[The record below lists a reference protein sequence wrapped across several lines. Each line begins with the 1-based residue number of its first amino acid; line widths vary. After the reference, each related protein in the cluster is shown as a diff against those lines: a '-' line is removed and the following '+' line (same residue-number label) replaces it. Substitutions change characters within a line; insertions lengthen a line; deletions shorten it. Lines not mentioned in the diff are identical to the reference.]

1 LTFGQLALHLNQ
13 KHLAEFLARGDRSA
27 THKNTLAVE
36 CTALDCI
43 PVLHSACRLGCFIE
57 HDQRCTLRSIAHRR
71 NVMNRPKILV
81 TGATGRTGAAV
92 VSELLKGGYPVRAMV
107 RREDARAAAL
117 RAKGVDVSVAEITDI
132 ERVSAAMRG
141 VQRAYWLPPYDPAML
156 TGAAVF
162 AKAAREARL
171 EAIVG
176 LSQWLASPGHPAF
189 LTRQHWLADH
199 LFAMLPDVALTI
211 VNPGFFA
218 DSPYLSTIGMAAHLG
233 VMPWMYGDSLSAP
246 PSVDDIS
253 RVAAAAL
260 MNPER
265 HAGRT
270 YRPTGPTLLSGED
283 MAGVLS
289 RVFRRTVRLVPT
301 PLWLFV
307 KAAYLYGEPLALLG
321 CMEHYV
327 EEHRRGAFAISAPT
341 DDVARVTGRP
351 AEPFEAVARRLA
363 ALPQNRRST
372 SRTLREFGSFMWL
385 PFARVPNIRPYV
397 RGLHIAAPATT
408 QYSGE
413 SAVWQREHIVTE
425 SGLRTSAVE
434 PSSLSTAA

>member
-1 LTFGQLALHLNQ
+1 
-13 KHLAEFLARGDRSA
+13 
-27 THKNTLAVE
+27 
-36 CTALDCI
+36 
-43 PVLHSACRLGCFIE
+43 
-57 HDQRCTLRSIAHRR
+57 
-71 NVMNRPKILV
+71 MNRPKILV

-107 RREDARAAAL
+107 RREDARAASL
-117 RAKGVDVSVAEITDI
+117 RAKGVDIAVAEITDM

-162 AKAAREARL
+162 ATAAREARL
-171 EAIVG
+171 EAIVS
-176 LSQWLASPGHPAF
+176 LSQWLASPAHPAF
-189 LTRQHWLADH
+189 LTRQHWVADH

-233 VMPWMYGDSLSAP
+233 VMPWMFGDSRTAP

-253 RVAAAAL
+253 RVAVAAL
-260 MNPER
+260 TNPER

-289 RVFRRTVRLVPT
+289 RIFSRTVRLVPT
-301 PLWLFV
+301 PPWLFLN
-307 KAAYLYGEPLALLG
+307 AAYLYGEPLALLG
-321 CMEHYV
+321 CMDHYI
-327 EEHRRGAFAISAPT
+327 EEHRRGAFAIGAPT
-341 DDVARVTGRP
+341 DDVMSVTGRP
-351 AEPFEAVARRLA
+351 PESFEAVARRIA
-363 ALPQNRRST
+363 ALPENRRSA
-372 SRTLREFGSFMWL
+372 SRTLREFARFLWL
-385 PFARVPNIRPYV
+385 PFARVPNIRRYV
-397 RGLHIAAPATT
+397 RGLHIAAPAAP

-413 SAVWQREHIVTE
+413 SAAWRREHNVVETP
-425 SGLRTSAVE
+425 RRASAAE
-434 PSSLSTAA
+434 PSTLSTAA

>member
-1 LTFGQLALHLNQ
+1 M
-13 KHLAEFLARGDRSA
+13 S
-27 THKNTLAVE
+27 
-36 CTALDCI
+36 
-43 PVLHSACRLGCFIE
+43 
-57 HDQRCTLRSIAHRR
+57 
-71 NVMNRPKILV
+71 RPKILV

-92 VSELLKGGYPVRAMV
+92 VSQLLRAGYPVRAMV
-107 RREDARAAAL
+107 RSEDARAAAL
-117 RAKGVDVSVAEITDI
+117 RARGVEIAVAEITDM

-162 AKAAREARL
+162 ATAAREARL
-171 EAIVG
+171 EAIVS
-176 LSQWLASPGHPAF
+176 LSQWLATPAHPAF

-233 VMPWMYGDSLSAP
+233 VMPWMFGESRTAP

-289 RVFRRTVRLVPT
+289 RVFSRTVRLVPT

-321 CMEHYV
+321 CMEHYI
-327 EEHRRGAFAISAPT
+327 EEHRRGAFAIGAPT
-341 DDVARVTGRP
+341 DDVVRVTGRP
-351 AEPFEAVARRLA
+351 PESFEAVARRLA
-363 ALPQNRRST
+363 ALPENRRSA
-372 SRTLREFGSFMWL
+372 SRTLREFARFMWL
-385 PFARVPNIRPYV
+385 PLARVPNIRRYV
-397 RGLHIAAPATT
+397 RGLHIAAPAAT

-425 SGLRTSAVE
+425 TQLRPSAAQ